1 VYRKSLA
8 DQECSIA
15 RALDVVGEWWTLLI
29 LRDAFRGVHRFDD
42 FLSSLGIAR
51 NVLAVRLAKLVEHGL
66 LERRPVTG
74 HAGRHEYRLTA
85 KGRDL
90 QPVLLGLLRWGD
102 RWAAPDGEPPVVL
115 AHTGCGHD
123 ADPRL
128 VCGHCGGELHPGNV
142 RRRGSEAVAAG

>member
-1 VYRKSLA
+1 MYRKSLA

-29 LRDAFRGVHRFDD
+29 LRNAFRGVHRFED
-42 FLSSLGIAR
+42 FLTSLGIAR
-51 NVLAVRLAKLVEHGL
+51 NVLAVRLAKLVDHGL
-66 LERRPVTG
+66 LERRPVAD

-128 VCGHCGGELHPGNV
+128 VCGYCGGELHPVNV
-142 RRRGSEAVAAG
+142 RRRGSEVPAAG

>member
-51 NVLAVRLAKLVEHGL
+51 NVLAVRLTKLVEHEV
-66 LERRPVTG
+66 LERRPVPG
-74 HAGRHEYRLTA
+74 HAGRHEYRLTE

-90 QPVLLGLLRWGD
+90 QPVLLTLLRWGD
-102 RWAAPDGEPPVVL
+102 RWTAEDGEPPVIL
-115 AHTGCGHD
+115 DHTGCGHD
-123 ADPRL
+123 ADPKV

-142 RRRGSEAVAAG
+142 RRHAPDRSLAG

>member
-51 NVLAVRLAKLVEHGL
+51 NVLAVRLAKLVEHDI
-66 LERRPVTG
+66 LERRPVAG
-74 HAGRHEYRLTA
+74 HAGRHEYRLTE

-90 QPVLLGLLRWGD
+90 QPVLLALLRWGD
-102 RWAAPDGEPPVVL
+102 RWTAEDEPPVVL
-115 AHTGCGHD
+115 DHTACGHD
-123 ADPRL
+123 ADPRV
-128 VCGHCGGELHPGNV
+128 VCGYCGGELHPGNV
-142 RRRGSEAVAAG
+142 RRREGPDRSLAV